1 MTKLDIRGMTPLL
14 FVFDIEASLRFYCDL
29 LGFTLKQ
36 RADYWAWIERDGVD
50 LMLNTLYDADE
61 QPDKPDL
68 KRAATHEDVT
78 LYFGCPDVDAAYEYF
93 KMNGVDVKPPQV
105 THYGM
110 KQLSLKDP
118 DGFGLC
124 FQWKAD

>member
-1 MTKLDIRGMTPLL
+1 VIDVRGMTPLL
-14 FVFDIEASLRFYCDL
+14 FVFDMEESLRFYCDL
-29 LGFTLKQ
+29 LGFKLKT

-50 LMLNTLYDADE
+50 LMLNTLYDPDD

-68 KRAATHEDVT
+68 KRSATHEDVT
-78 LYFGCPDVDAAYEYF
+78 LYFGCPDVDGAYQHF
-93 KMNGVDVKPPQV
+93 KSNGVDVKPPHV
-105 THYGM
+105 AHYGM
-110 KQLSLKDP
+110 KQLYLKDP